1 MVALVHRGQ
10 IDEHVEVADL
20 VTVVGVVCVGAHVGP
35 GATLRVEGDVHG
47 LLVIEPEGTVV
58 VDGAVTGEVINRGY
72 LMVAGQLV
80 GRICHDSGMIAVAAG
95 SLVTA
100 PDGGIDRIDAD
111 GRLHTDVGDPIAPVD
126 GRSYLRRVDA
136 AHFRPLADRR
146 CSEDSS
152 QRPAGLEQRDLEV
165 VDIRAGGDWPI
176 WILSNLT
183 PNGFTFAGMAVA
195 SMEGFLQSLKFEDPD
210 EAALVRQLAGRKAK
224 RAGKKRREAWQRSGT
239 LWIEGRTIDRFGSR
253 YQHLLDGAYAALFSQ
268 CEEARRALLATN
280 DAVLLHTIGEG
291 DPALSVLTP
300 DEFCG
305 RLMRIRADLRRVD
318 GGQR

>member
-1 MVALVHRGQ
+1 MALVHRGQ
-10 IDEHVEVADL
+10 IDEHVEVANL
-20 VTVVGVVCVGAHVGP
+20 VTVVGALCVGAHVDR

-47 LLVIEPEGTVV
+47 LLVIESEGTVV

-80 GRICHDSGMIAVAAG
+80 GRICHDSGLIAVAAG

-100 PDGGIDRIDAD
+100 PDGGIDRVDAD
-111 GRLHTDVGDPIAPVD
+111 GRLHADAGHPVAPVD
-126 GRSYLRRVDA
+126 GRSYLRRVNA
-136 AHFRPLADRR
+136 AHFRPLPDRR
-146 CSEDSS
+146 WFEDSA
-152 QRPAGLEQRDLEV
+152 QTPADLQQDLAV
-165 VDIRAGGDWPI
+165 VDIRAGGEWPI

-183 PNGFTFAGMAVA
+183 PNAFTFAGTAVA
-195 SMEGFLQSLKFEDPD
+195 SMEGFLQSLKYEDPD

-253 YQHLLDGAYAALFSQ
+253 YQQLLDGAYAALFSQ
-268 CEEARRALLATN
+268 CEEARRALLATG
-280 DAVLLHTIGEG
+280 DAVLLHTNGEG
-291 DPALSVLTP
+291 DPAVTVLTP

-305 RLMRIRADLRRVD
+305 RLTRIRTDLRRVD